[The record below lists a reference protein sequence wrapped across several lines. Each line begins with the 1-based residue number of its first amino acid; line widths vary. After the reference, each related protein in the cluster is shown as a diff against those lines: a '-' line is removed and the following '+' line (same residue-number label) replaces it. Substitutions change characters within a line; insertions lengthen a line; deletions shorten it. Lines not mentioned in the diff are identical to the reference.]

1 MEPAKE
7 KEQSIFK
14 FTLSFAWNLGYS
26 IAVPLVLL
34 ALGGR
39 FLDKKL
45 ESSPWFLIAGILISI
60 AISSYIVYKKVIEII
75 K

>member
-1 MEPAKE
+1 MKTGEE
-7 KEQSIFK
+7 KEQSILK

-34 ALGGR
+34 TLGGR
-39 FLDKKL
+39 FLDKKID
-45 ESSPWFLIAGILISI
+45 SSPWFLIAGILISI
-60 AISSYIVYKKVIEII
+60 AISSYIVYKKVINII